1 MRQERY
7 DVSVNLKKREENK
20 KTAYN
25 IIEICKKNNWKK
37 IGVVSST
44 SYKKD
49 KVVAILSRSLKK
61 AGETGISF
69 TEIEPLKIYADAIYK
84 IQDCDAVVL
93 AEKYNYTKF
102 SDFEDMLQI
111 LKEYNINIVGVV
123 TF

>member
-1 MRQERY
+1 M
-7 DVSVNLKKREENK
+7 NLKKREENK

-49 KVVAILSRSLKK
+49 KVIAILSRSLKK

-102 SDFEDMLQI
+102 SDFEDMLQT

>member
-44 SYKKD
+44 SYKKVCLQK
-49 KVVAILSRSLKK
+49 KVRFLVQCWGL
-61 AGETGISF
+61 
-69 TEIEPLKIYADAIYK
+69 
-84 IQDCDAVVL
+84 
-93 AEKYNYTKF
+93 
-102 SDFEDMLQI
+102 
-111 LKEYNINIVGVV
+111 
-123 TF
+123 